1 MPDSK
6 PRLLI
11 LGTPPAN
18 WLHALGTIR
27 DLAEVETAASEQE
40 AGERLAEAEIAFT
53 WERAGAW
60 VRRHFARGKKL
71 RWIQSSSSGVEHI
84 LNEPITA
91 SDVVVTNGRGLY
103 AQPLAEFAMFGVLFF
118 AKRFPE
124 MEANRQARRFKGY
137 DVQEAA
143 SQTIGIVGL
152 GGTGLATAR
161 LARAFGMRVL
171 ATRRR
176 PPSGN
181 DQKLVDGFVA
191 PDRLNDL
198 LAASD
203 YVVNALPL
211 TTETRGLFGSPEFRA
226 MKRSGIF
233 INVGRG
239 KTVREDELVEALSKR
254 TIAGAALDVFEKEPL
269 PPESD
274 LYALPNVILSP
285 HCADLTGSYHGAI
298 RNLLEENLL
307 RYVSGQPL
315 LNVVDKSAGY

>member
-11 LGTPPAN
+11 LGTPPAD
-18 WLHALGTIR
+18 WLHDLGTIR
-27 DLAEVETAASEQE
+27 DLAEVETATTEQE
-40 AGERLAEAEIAFT
+40 ASERLADAEIAFT

-60 VRRHFARGKKL
+60 ARRHFARGKKL

-91 SDVVVTNGRGLY
+91 SDVVLTNGRGLY
-103 AQPLAEFAMFGVLFF
+103 ARPLAEFVMFGVLFF

-124 MEANRQARRFKGY
+124 MEENRQARRYKGY
-137 DVQEAA
+137 DVREVAG
-143 SQTIGIVGL
+143 QTIGIAGF
-152 GGTGLATAR
+152 GGTGRATAR
-161 LARAFGMRVL
+161 LAKAFGMKVI
-171 ATRRR
+171 AVKRR
-176 PPSGN
+176 PPS
-181 DQKLVDGFVA
+181 DDDLELLDGFVS
-191 PDRLNDL
+191 PESLHEL
-198 LAASD
+198 LSASN

-211 TTETRGLFGSPEFRA
+211 TPETRGLFGEPEFRA
-226 MKRSGIF
+226 MKRSGIL

-269 PPESD
+269 PPESE
-274 LYALPNVILSP
+274 LYELPNVILSP

-298 RNLLEENLL
+298 RNLLEQNLL

>member
-1 MPDSK
+1 
-6 PRLLI
+6 
-11 LGTPPAN
+11 
-18 WLHALGTIR
+18 
-27 DLAEVETAASEQE
+27 
-40 AGERLAEAEIAFT
+40 
-53 WERAGAW
+53 
-60 VRRHFARGKKL
+60 
-71 RWIQSSSSGVEHI
+71 
-84 LNEPITA
+84 
-91 SDVVVTNGRGLY
+91 
-103 AQPLAEFAMFGVLFF
+103 MFGVLFF

-124 MEANRQARRFKGY
+124 MEENRQARRYKGY
-137 DVQEAA
+137 DVQEVAG
-143 SQTIGIVGL
+143 QTIGIVGL

-161 LARAFGMRVL
+161 LAKAFGIRVL
-171 ATRRR
+171 ATKRR
-176 PPSGN
+176 PPSDN
-181 DQKLVDGFVA
+181 EMKLVDGFVS

-211 TTETRGLFGSPEFRA
+211 TPETRGLFGAAHFRA

-269 PPESD
+269 PPESE
-274 LYALPNVILSP
+274 LYELPNVILSP

-315 LNVVDKSAGY
+315 LNVVDKAAGY

>member
-1 MPDSK
+1 MPDSR

-11 LGTPPAN
+11 LGTPPAH
-18 WLHALGTIR
+18 WLHRLGNINE
-27 DLAEVETAASEQE
+27 LAEVETAATEQE
-40 AGERLAEAEIAFT
+40 AGERLADTEIAFT

-84 LNEPITA
+84 LNEPIAA
-91 SDVVVTNGRGLY
+91 SDVILTNGRGLY
-103 AQPLAEFAMFGVLFF
+103 APPLAEFVMFGVLFF

-124 MEANRQARRFKGY
+124 MEENRQARRYKGY
-137 DVQEAA
+137 DVQEIS
-143 SQTIGIVGL
+143 SQTIGIAGF

-161 LARAFGMRVL
+161 LAKAFGMRVL
-171 ATRRR
+171 AAKRRV
-176 PPSGN
+176 PSDGERN
-181 DQKLVDGFVA
+181 LADGFVT

-211 TTETRGLFGSPEFRA
+211 TAETRGLFGAPEFRA
-226 MKRSGIF
+226 MKRSGVF

-239 KTVREDELVEALSKR
+239 KTVREEELVEALRTR

-269 PPESD
+269 PPESE
-274 LYALPNVILSP
+274 LYELPNVVLSP
-285 HCADLTGSYHGAI
+285 HWADMTGSYHGAI
-298 RNLLEENLL
+298 RKLLEENLL

-315 LNVVDKSAGY
+315 LNVVDKAAGY

>member
-1 MPDSK
+1 MPESK

-11 LGTPPAN
+11 LGTPPAD
-18 WLHALGTIR
+18 WLHALGNIR

-40 AGERLAEAEIAFT
+40 AADRLAEAEIAFA

-84 LNEPITA
+84 LNEPVTA
-91 SDVVVTNGRGLY
+91 SDVVLTNGRGLY
-103 AQPLAEFAMFGVLFF
+103 AAPLAEFAMFGVLFF

-124 MEANRQARRFKGY
+124 MEENRQARRYKGY
-137 DVQEAA
+137 DVQEVA
-143 SQTIGIVGL
+143 SQSIGIAGL
-152 GGTGLATAR
+152 GGTGLAAAR
-161 LARAFGMRVL
+161 LAKAFGMRVI
-171 ATRRR
+171 TVKRR
-176 PPSGN
+176 PPTDEQS
-181 DQKLVDGFVA
+181 KVVDGFVS
-191 PDRLNDL
+191 PDRLDDL

-211 TTETRGLFGSPEFRA
+211 TPETRGLFGAPEFRA
-226 MKRSGIF
+226 MKSSAIF

-239 KTVREDELVEALSKR
+239 KTVREDELVEALRKR

-269 PPESD
+269 PPESE
-274 LYALPNVILSP
+274 LYELPNVILSP
-285 HCADLTGSYHGAI
+285 HWADMTGSYHGAI
-298 RNLLEENLL
+298 RDLLEENLL

-315 LNVVDKSAGY
+315 RNVVDKAAGY